1 MFMDF
6 NGFFMDQWI
15 GLGEH
20 LQQTGWIFRK
30 KRGLIPQTHETVRFV
45 IEV

>member
-1 MFMDF
+1 MDF

-30 KRGLIPQTHETVRFV
+30 KGA
-45 IEV
+45 